1 MFHFFEQ
8 REKKN
13 TDSHSCL
20 AALAAGV
27 TAAAIAL
34 ATALIPPATHT
45 AHAADAVAQ
54 TVDVSSYNELKDVVD
69 RIGADNDRS
78 NHTIVVKKN
87 IAFDQMITL
96 DKGQHVTLV
105 SDSTAC
111 VASCELTYSD
121 SDVKNHN
128 FSLFNVYGDSS
139 VTIGGGSDGTNKL
152 SFSGEANG
160 RLLLVGTDAAGV
172 NQRGRAT
179 INGGTFNNNGKI
191 FSDKPNTTGDGDIAY
206 VYPQGNLSV
215 NGGTFRD
222 NQAPAIANPVT
233 TPTGK
238 IQRSGGAVIHSYGN
252 VSING
257 GTFEGNYTQANSAN
271 NPGFHGGGAI
281 WSDGTLTINN
291 GTFSNNVSN
300 AQHYMPGYDD
310 SNTVDPYA
318 RDKYPTGGGAIWARG
333 RLTINGGTFTGNWQK
348 DHNGYD
354 DQAKERQNNYYATGG
369 GAIYFGDG
377 STDDNGVMVVNGGT
391 FDHNYSMQDGGAIF
405 VTWHSKAVFQQGAFT
420 NNWANRLGGAVYTEE
435 NTTSYV
441 TNAAA
446 YDNKAGHFGGGLWL
460 CPSGKATESNNGGMV
475 MFNNT
480 ADTKYDADENV
491 SQQGASDGAD
501 AQQRFLQNNP
511 TDKNYT
517 NTDSYRYDAAGDDF
531 AIMYPNKTG
540 IDENSF
546 KLTSKWFTG
555 DTTVWYE
562 DGTPSGTANG
572 YLYGQSDL
580 ATTSSKRY
588 GNGDTP
594 YPTDSDGNI
603 NITQNKVSSSSTN
616 YHGYAFKSV
625 SGDDEQNAKAAQ
637 QANIRFVGNT
647 ARLSGGAFGTNGS
660 VDFVRTYSA
669 KWNKINSL
677 TTAELGGSQ
686 WLMIAGKTA
695 DGNADAGPYSLT
707 FGNPAECALDSSG
720 NLQPTAGTWCTIP
733 SADKL
738 SNAYKG
744 YAGQHALLVNDNES
758 GSNGSTSES
767 VDTGLDKN
775 GASGEFLIRGLRPGI
790 YTLMETSAPE
800 GFKRATGVYTFSIVN
815 DNNPQLSGGDS
826 KASTAVVNGYSI
838 PNKPYG
844 KVTWRK
850 VDADSPGT
858 LLAGST
864 WTLKDSEG
872 KVLKDDIT
880 DCASAS
886 DYSASQNETA
896 TYEDADPTPGVIT
909 LKYLELGNYT
919 LTEKTAPTGYT
930 KSKTT
935 YSFSVTKDNHKNVT
949 ITGLTDN
956 KVPNT
961 RILGTVS
968 WSKFDDKGT
977 ADRDLLAGSKWKLTR
992 TKDWQGADIASGNQ
1006 QSWTVID
1013 CATSSGNC
1021 TAGQN
1026 AYVDSDTTAGKFTLE
1041 NLAWGT
1047 YKLVETK
1054 APDGYQLP
1062 NEDEVYYTFTI
1073 DAGHLTPTLTASA
1086 ESGSYLVDEGKGV
1099 KNERLKVNLP
1109 STGAPGGMLA
1119 YVLGGIA
1126 VLGLGS
1132 YMIARSG
1139 TERKENRA

>member
-1 MFHFFEQ
+1 M
-8 REKKN
+8 
-13 TDSHSCL
+13 
-20 AALAAGV
+20 AAAAAGV
-27 TAAAIAL
+27 TAAAVAL
-34 ATALIPPATHT
+34 VAALVPPATHT
-45 AHAADAVAQ
+45 AHADDAVAQ
-54 TVDVSSYNELKDVVD
+54 TVEVSSYDDLKNVVE
-69 RIGADNDRS
+69 RIGDNDRS
-78 NHTIVVKKN
+78 GHTIVVKKD

-96 DKGQHVTLV
+96 SKGQHITLV
-105 SDSTAC
+105 SDSATCAGTC
-111 VASCELTYSD
+111 RLTYSAPAIAD
-121 SDVKNHN
+121 HN

-139 VTIGGGSDGTNKL
+139 ITIGTGAEDTDRL
-152 SFSGEANG
+152 AFSGEANG
-160 RLLLVGTDAAGV
+160 RLLLVGTDTEGV
-172 NQRGRAT
+172 NQHGWAT
-179 INGGTFNNNGKI
+179 INGGA
-191 FSDKPNTTGDGDIAY
+191 FSRNSRGRQNTTGDGNIAY

-215 NGGTFRD
+215 NGGAFED
-222 NQAPAIANPVT
+222 NYAAAFATPVT
-233 TPTGK
+233 MPTGTTK
-238 IQRSGGAVIHSYGN
+238 RSGGAVIHSQGT

-257 GTFEGNYTQANSAN
+257 GTFDGNTTQANGVR

-291 GTFSNNVSN
+291 GTFTNNVSN
-300 AQHYMPGYDD
+300 AQHFMPGYNAD
-310 SNTVDPYA
+310 NTVDQ
-318 RDKYPTGGGAIWARG
+318 DKYPTGGGAIWARG
-333 RLTINGGTFTGNWQK
+333 RLTINGGTFSNNWQK
-348 DHNGYD
+348 DKNA
-354 DQAKERQNNYYATGG
+354 QYYATGG

-377 STDDNGVMVVNGGT
+377 STKDNGVMVVNGGT

-405 VTWHSKAVFQQGAFT
+405 VTWNSKAVFQQGAFT
-420 NNWANRLGGAVYTEE
+420 DNWANRLGGAVYTEE
-435 NTTSYV
+435 DTTSYV

-460 CPSGKATESNNGGMV
+460 CPSGVAKESNNGGMV

-480 ADTKYDADENV
+480 ADTKYDADENGNQ
-491 SQQGASDGAD
+491 SFPDDGKD
-501 AQQRFLQNNP
+501 DR
-511 TDKNYT
+511 NYT
-517 NTDSYRYDAAGDDF
+517 NTGSYQYGAAGDDF
-531 AIMYPNKTG
+531 AIMYPNKEN
-540 IDENSF
+540 INQNSF

-555 DTTVWYE
+555 DATSWYE

-572 YLYGQSDL
+572 FTYGQNDL
-580 ATTSSKRY
+580 ATTSDSKRY
-588 GNGDTP
+588 ASGDKA
-594 YPTDSDGNI
+594 YDTDVNGNI
-603 NITQNKVSSSSTN
+603 EIIQTKVDPSDPR
-616 YHGYAFKSV
+616 YRGYGFKSV
-625 SGDDEQNAKAAQ
+625 AGDDTKNVEAAQ
-637 QANIRFVGNT
+637 QASIRFTGNT

-669 KWNKINSL
+669 KWNKVNSL
-677 TTAELGGSQ
+677 TKAELGGSQ
-686 WLMIAGKTA
+686 WLMIAGE
-695 DGNADAGPYSLT
+695 DAGPYSLR
-707 FGNPAECALDSSG
+707 FGDPAECALDSDG
-720 NLQPTAGTWCTIP
+720 NLRPTAGTWCTIP

-738 SNAYKG
+738 SDAYKG

-758 GSNGSTSES
+758 GNNGSASET

-775 GASGEFLIRGLRPGI
+775 GASGEFLIRGLQNGS
-790 YTLMETSAPE
+790 YTLMETTAPE
-800 GFKRATGVYTFSIVN
+800 GFKRAKGVYTFTIT
-815 DNNPQLSGGDS
+815 DGNNPRLTGVDAADGTGVLD
-826 KASTAVVNGYSI
+826 GYNI

-850 VDADSPGT
+850 VDAGSTGT

-864 WTLKDSEG
+864 WTLKDSKG
-872 KVLKDDIT
+872 KVHDIT

-886 DYSASQNETA
+886 ACSASQNETA

-930 KSKTT
+930 KSETT
-935 YSFSVTKDNHKNVT
+935 YSFSITKDNHKNVA
-949 ITGLTDN
+949 IVGLTDN

-977 ADRDLLAGSKWKLTR
+977 TDADLLAGSKWKLTQ
-992 TKDWQGADIASGNQ
+992 TKDWQGNDIASGSQ
-1006 QSWTVID
+1006 QSWTITD

-1026 AYVDSDTTAGKFTLE
+1026 AYADSDAKAGKFTLA

-1062 NEDEVYYTFTI
+1062 DGDKVYYTFTI

-1086 ESGSYLVDEGKGV
+1086 ESGSYLVDKGKGV